1 MEILIIGG
9 IFVALMA
16 YASTRIK
23 KSAAQAFEREEIETD
38 EFYIVKPENFINPV
52 SDDASKPFIA
62 HTKDVGTD
70 AAEKLRRASIVVR
83 AVSDGD
89 FERLRQSYAANGET
103 LVAEETGDLESGR
116 MCYQKTESV
125 ANGVAVENTYKI
137 IESRRRRKVY
147 VLRIVVVGEYADD
160 YAAAVD
166 EILRSLTIK

>member
-52 SDDASKPFIA
+52 SDNPAEPFVA
-62 HTKDVGTD
+62 HTKDFGAD
-70 AAEKLRRASIVVR
+70 AAEKLRR
-83 AVSDGD
+83 VSVKVFAESGGD
-89 FERLRQSYAANGET
+89 FEQKRRHYAERDERLI
-103 LVAEETGDLESGR
+103 AEETGDFEGGR
-116 MCYQKTESV
+116 VCYQKTES
-125 ANGVAVENTYKI
+125 ADGGVRIENTYKI
-137 IESRRRRKVY
+137 IESRRRRKVFL
-147 VLRIVVVGEYADD
+147 LRIAVVAEYADD

-166 EILRSLTIK
+166 EIMRSLTIK